1 MERFYSMAS
10 GNGELRSREKL
21 KKYVQC
27 EITRLFSSVLDY
39 AEVAIDSKARYT
51 TLRSKVLKV
60 SNDAIREI
68 NRELDNRYDVTYL
81 PPAEEVIVIKQ
92 KK

>member
-1 MERFYSMAS
+1 MV
-10 GNGELRSREKL
+10 NGELRSREKL
-21 KKYVQC
+21 KKYVQG
-27 EITRLFSSVLDY
+27 EITRLFSAVLDY
-39 AEVAIDSKARYT
+39 AEVAVDGKERYT

-68 NRELDNRYDVTYL
+68 NRELDNRYTITYI
-81 PPAEEVIVIKQ
+81 PPAEELIVITQ